1 MIYCP
6 FCNGRVME
14 IDKFG
19 TETECELCGTTYSIL
34 PMKRNGEDES
44 DK

>member
-14 IDKFG
+14 TDKFG
-19 TETECELCGTTYSIL
+19 TETECELCGTVYKVL
-34 PMKRNGEDES
+34 PMKRSEKDES
-44 DK
+44 NQ